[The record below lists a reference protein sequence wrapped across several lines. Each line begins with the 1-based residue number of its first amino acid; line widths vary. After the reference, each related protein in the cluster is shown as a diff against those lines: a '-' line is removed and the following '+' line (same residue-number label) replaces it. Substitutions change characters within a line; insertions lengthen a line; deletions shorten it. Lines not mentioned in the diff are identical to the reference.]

1 MFLYSVQAGVMKDMK
16 KYYSHPAER
25 ISAHIE
31 KALKV
36 LKTVAIVTGFEKEIF
51 DEQIAAFREIRGT
64 RVILSLRPIPERIF
78 SAVRDWLEACG
89 FWAKFEQF
97 ELPPQGAF
105 TGAVLR
111 RTGGLFQAYV
121 ELVSMHLMQARE
133 RRQEILRRYRAAF
146 RRLIERVLGRLEG
159 VLDHPSLARWARMI
173 VRSGEKAE
181 TAVDDG

>member
-1 MFLYSVQAGVMKDMK
+1 MIVYFVRAGIIREMQR
-16 KYYSHPAER
+16 YYTHPVER
-25 ISAHIE
+25 INAHIE
-31 KALKV
+31 KELKE
-36 LKTVAIVTGFEKEIF
+36 LKTIAVVTGFEKEIH
-51 DEQIAAFREIRGT
+51 DENISSFREIKGV
-64 RVILSLRPIPERIF
+64 RVILALRPIPWRVL
-78 SAVRDWLEACG
+78 SAVRDRLEAYG
-89 FWAKFEQF
+89 FWAKFDQF